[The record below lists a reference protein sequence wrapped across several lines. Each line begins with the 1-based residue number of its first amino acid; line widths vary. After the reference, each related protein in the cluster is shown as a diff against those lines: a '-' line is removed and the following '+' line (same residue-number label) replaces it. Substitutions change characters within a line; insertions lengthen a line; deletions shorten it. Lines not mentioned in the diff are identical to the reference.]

1 MPERDVVIGIDLGT
15 TNSVVATVQGDQPMV
30 IRNRTGQNLT
40 PSVVAIS
47 KNGKQLVGQLAKRQA
62 ITNPEG
68 TVYATKRLMGR
79 KLSSEQV
86 AEALKGLSY
95 PVVCG
100 EHDDI
105 RVRLGG
111 RDISLPELSAKELG
125 ELKLDAEEYFRHSG
139 TKAVVTAPPY
149 LLARQR

>member
-68 TVYATKRLMGR
+68 TVYATKRLIGR
-79 KLSSEQV
+79 KFSSEQV
-86 AEALKGLSY
+86 VEALKDLSY
-95 PVVCG
+95 PVVCV
-100 EHDDI
+100 EDDDT

-111 RDISLPELSAKELG
+111 RDISFPASSTQLLG
-125 ELKLDAEEYFRHSG
+125 ELKLDAEE
-139 TKAVVTAPPY
+139 V
-149 LLARQR
+149 